1 MRQFTPISLRHKRSW
16 QPSASSC
23 TSFSLTQATIFSS
36 SERYLVTILVSN
48 SPPRLLRARLIDRS
62 PRYPPSSISLPSNSR
77 LPRRFRLFR
86 DKNGRP
92 GMAGMHLSN
101 AGEESLSRY
110 SNTLPAHVRSRI
122 SSILAVSLAR
132 RAPRHSSR
140 RISNKRLDVKARSV
154 GTGSKVTYPQDASY
168 ISVDTCCIPKP
179 THSLSLPLSSYS
191 LRLLVRKLSGD
202 AISTVLPRNP
212 YLASLL
218 AGVVLERGNE
228 QRNWS

>member
-1 MRQFTPISLRHKRSW
+1 MRQFTPISPRHKRSW

-36 SERYLVTILVSN
+36 SERYLVTFLVSY

-101 AGEESLSRY
+101 AGKESLSRY

-122 SSILAVSLAR
+122 YQVSSPYLSPG
-132 RAPRHSSR
+132 APRVTPR
-140 RISNKRLDVKARSV
+140 AEFRIK
-154 GTGSKVTYPQDASY
+154 GSM
-168 ISVDTCCIPKP
+168 
-179 THSLSLPLSSYS
+179 
-191 LRLLVRKLSGD
+191 
-202 AISTVLPRNP
+202 
-212 YLASLL
+212 
-218 AGVVLERGNE
+218 
-228 QRNWS
+228 